1 MDVTGGSRDR
11 DAGESGPDLVTHRVG
26 AGTIVVEDLNFTAPS
41 ARERGQGRRM
51 KAFRRTVAGIPT
63 AQVRSRLTSMAAR
76 RGITVVCV
84 DPRYTSEAGGKSW
97 AAYLDRRRPTIIATS
112 MTGTIP
118 VADPRS
124 AAPMNVVTVHHGA
137 AVAIARRGPGLRLT
151 LRPARPAPHS
161 RDGNSPARRPKA
173 TDGTG
178 VVTPAGRRST
188 PPRRAQH
195 DPYPVP
201 GPAPTLAPA
210 SAGPRCGPAAPAR
223 GVPGGDHEYVPDGR
237 APARPESD
245 EQDGTGPSNSPIHP
259 AC

>member
-26 AGTIVVEDLNFTAPS
+26 AGTIVVEDLNFTDPS

-124 AAPMNVVTVHHGA
+124 ADGAPWCRCRDRT
-137 AVAIARRGPGLRLT
+137 ART
-151 LRPARPAPHS
+151 
-161 RDGNSPARRPKA
+161 
-173 TDGTG
+173 
-178 VVTPAGRRST
+178 
-188 PPRRAQH
+188 
-195 DPYPVP
+195 
-201 GPAPTLAPA
+201 GPAPDASSCPA
-210 SAGPRCGPAAPAR
+210 RTPLERWKQSRPPPEGDGRDRCGH
-223 GVPGGDHEYVPDGR
+223 PGRTAQHPTTTCT
-237 APARPESD
+237 ARPVPRPRACPHPRA
-245 EQDGTGPSNSPIHP
+245 GIRRPALWTGSPGSWGAGRGP
-259 AC
+259 